1 MNVVLR
7 NIRGLL
13 LLQLV
18 SYVLPLVVIPYVF
31 RAIGPIY
38 TGKVNFSQSYINYF
52 LLLINYGFDITGT
65 KRISVVKDK
74 PKELVETFNEIIST
88 KIFLFVIS
96 TVVFLICTLSI
107 PTLRSEFA
115 LHFYSFSF
123 CLGWVFFPTWFF
135 HGIQEIQTA
144 ALIALCFKL
153 VSSIAI
159 FFVVNNVE
167 SFYWFN
173 ILTSLGQILAGLWA
187 FYLAMKRYNISF
199 YFIKIQRIIELLIE
213 ERFYF
218 VSTIVV
224 NLYTT
229 TNVFLIGFLLDDR
242 SVGIYSAAVRLITIV
257 VTVCINPISQS
268 IFPEIANKMNANLQ
282 KGLELVQNIIPVV
295 FFITVLGTV
304 FLYVVA
310 PFIVSFIFG
319 EKFVDSIGVFQY
331 LCIIPILSSLSLFQA
346 HTMLSLKLDR
356 YILNITLIAGI
367 VSVAINLIF
376 INLLQYYASVL
387 AYVSVEAFIL
397 VAGYF
402 VLRYKG
408 LTVIVFDNFSA
419 KSFRYL
425 IKNFNLF
432 GNKSAEN

>member
-18 SYVLPLVVIPYVF
+18 SFVLPLVVIPYVF

-38 TGKVNFSQSYINYF
+38 TGKINFSQSYINYF
-52 LLLINYGFDITGT
+52 LLLINYGFDTTGT
-65 KRISVVKDK
+65 KRISVVKDN
-74 PKELVETFNEIIST
+74 PEQLVDTFNEIIST

-96 TVVFLICTLSI
+96 TVIFLVCTLSV

-123 CLGWVFFPTWFF
+123 VLGCVFFPTWFF

-153 VSSIAI
+153 ASSIAI
-159 FFVVNNVE
+159 FFVVHDTQ
-167 SFYWFN
+167 SFFWFN

-187 FYLAMKRYNISF
+187 FYIAMKRYNLTF
-199 YFIKIQRIIELLIE
+199 YFIKLQRIIDLLVE

-218 VSTIVV
+218 VSTIVI

-242 SVGIYSAAVRLITIV
+242 SVGIYSAAVRLITVV

-295 FFITVLGTV
+295 FFITILGTV
-304 FLYVVA
+304 FLYLVA
-310 PFIVSFIFG
+310 PYIVSFIFG
-319 EKFVDSIGVFQY
+319 EKFLDSIGVFQY
-331 LCIIPILSSLSLFQA
+331 LCVVPILSSLSLFQA
-346 HTMLSLKLDR
+346 QTMLSLKLDR

-367 VSVAINLIF
+367 VSVGINLLL
-376 INLLQYYASVL
+376 INVLQYYASVV
-387 AYVSVEAFIL
+387 AYISVEAFIL
-397 VAGYF
+397 ISGYF
-402 VLRYKG
+402 VLRSKG
-408 LTVIVFDNFSA
+408 LTVIIFDNFSA

-425 IKNFNLF
+425 IANFNLF
-432 GNKSAEN
+432 GRGKQ